1 MLFLPPSSA
10 SYNLTATTDKEEDS
24 ERKASTSP
32 DTMQSNADWAV
43 EEEHTHAKWKAVLG
57 TSGEIDRHEKMG
69 LGIDGERR
77 GGLSTDSR
85 CKGNLQSDGCLGV

>member
-69 LGIDGERR
+69 RE
-77 GGLSTDSR
+77 GGGAFHRLT
-85 CKGNLQSDGCLGV
+85 LQRKPSK